1 MRHGFCHLFFFGAVL
16 LGGLLATAGCSH
28 IGGEARLAPVVPPG
42 GFFYTHYRAPLV
54 LPAPADMGQTPRID
68 GNSVVY
74 VKIPTSHVNMEFSM
88 GRAGIEAACRRAG
101 INTLIGADYEY
112 LSVAGY
118 VKTFTI
124 HAYGYP

>member
-1 MRHGFCHLFFFGAVL
+1 MLSRFFLCAIL
-16 LGGLLATAGCSH
+16 LCALLIAAGCNLVM
-28 IGGEARLAPVVPPG
+28 GGARLVSVAPVVPPR
-42 GFFYTHYRAPLV
+42 GFFYSHYKAPLV
-54 LPAPADMGQTPRID
+54 LPAPAEIGQTPRLD

-74 VKIPTSHVNMEFSM
+74 FKIPTPYMNTEFSM
-88 GRAGIEAACRRAG
+88 GRADIEAACRRAG
-101 INTLIGADYEY
+101 IKTLIGADYEY

>member
-1 MRHGFCHLFFFGAVL
+1 MRGRLFLCAVL
-16 LGGLLATAGCSH
+16 LGAFLLAAGCSH
-28 IGGEARLAPVVPPG
+28 VGGGARLAPVVPPG

-74 VKIPTSHVNMEFSM
+74 VKIPTPYMNTEFSM
-88 GRAGIEAACRRAG
+88 GRADIEAACRRAG
-101 INTLIGADYEY
+101 IKTLIGADYEY